1 MSYTTPFG
9 DLNRRGSSSSSTST
23 SRTRTRTFDGLR
35 RTAARVTDLFVSA
48 AAAASTSASASSLF
62 ASASASGSTNRPLL
76 PREHDD
82 AQILLSSSR
91 DRNRRRRR
99 RRRRLEREGEGEGEE
114 NNPRSR
120 SDTESRSS
128 SSSRAHEDDSRR
140 SDGSGDLDEEEEIE
154 SLEDE
159 ESGED
164 MSPPSYASSSTSGG
178 YSYSHGQ
185 FSRRID
191 PLLCLFVVIGI
202 GWALGLLLLY
212 PFPTTI
218 PVFVGF
224 MVILTSWTG
233 LAWGRLIYALARR
246 KEGLRTIYGRY
257 STRLKTFLILS
268 TIFLSYMASLGLIV
282 PREETPTLPTE
293 IKGVH
298 QKYFIAANLHDNEA
312 VLARWSDQLVQLAFH
327 LGREDVFVSIY
338 ESNSRDRTKSL
349 LSVLNNT
356 LTNLS
361 ISHRIVTAEDNKH
374 WWPYQTSSE
383 RIAYLANARNKAL
396 EPIQSADD
404 AVRIPDWEGY
414 TKVLFLNDIWYSWQ
428 SMARLLDTKVEGEED
443 EEYDQACAMDFFA
456 SGLYD
461 TWAARDICG
470 TPLRV
475 FWPYVKDSVTV
486 KQIRKEEPF
495 RVSSCWNGAV
505 ALKAAPFLYRRDG
518 QAVQTMGNV
527 SFSEGA
533 SVGTVDVE
541 KNASGRV
548 ELGRKHMKRGWKM
561 IDNSSYPISEFSPPL
576 TTPLQFRTSNISACD
591 HSECFLI
598 GYDLHRLSASSSPS
612 TSSSDLQQ
620 PGSAFETKA
629 PRIYMNPTV
638 KVAYEQNWY
647 RWHNVIL
654 RIPVIK
660 WWLKHWSRGYPLMF
674 VDWIWEHFGR
684 RRDYCTWAA
693 LSWHMPDRC
702 PALPGAINRSWE
714 Q

>member
-1 MSYTTPFG
+1 MSYTTPFD
-9 DLNRRGSSSSSTST
+9 DLSRRASSSTY
-23 SRTRTRTFDGLR
+23 RAHTFDRLR
-35 RTAARVTDLFVSA
+35 RTVGRVTDLFAS
-48 AAAASTSASASSLF
+48 AAASTSASTSSFF
-62 ASASASGSTNRPLL
+62 AGSSRPSL
-76 PREHDD
+76 PQEHDD

-91 DRNRRRRR
+91 DRSRRRRR
-99 RRRRLEREGEGEGEE
+99 RRGLDGGREERH
-114 NNPRSR
+114 SR

-128 SSSRAHEDDSRR
+128 LSSHGHGYDAASRP
-140 SDGSGDLDEEEEIE
+140 SDTSAGGIDEEEEIE
-154 SLEDE
+154 SLEDD
-159 ESGED
+159 ESSEGD
-164 MSPPSYASSSTSGG
+164 LGPPSYASSSSG
-178 YSYSHGQ
+178 HIH
-185 FSRRID
+185 FSKRID
-191 PLLCLFVVIGI
+191 PLFCLFVVIGI

-224 MVILTSWTG
+224 MVILSSWTI
-233 LAWGRLIYALARR
+233 LAWSRFIFALARR
-246 KEGLRTIYGRY
+246 KEGLRTIYSRY

-268 TIFLSYMASLGLIV
+268 TMFLSYMASLGLFV

-293 IKGVH
+293 INGVH

-383 RIAYLANARNKAL
+383 RIAYLASARNKAL

-404 AVRIPDWEGY
+404 NVRIPDWEGY

-428 SMARLLDTKVEGEED
+428 SMARLLDTKVQGEEE

-475 FWPYVKDSVTV
+475 FWPYVKDSETV

-518 QAVQTMGNV
+518 QPIQTIGSSGDGDNNATSV
-527 SFSEGA
+527 IDVDGGLSAGGAEEGRRH
-533 SVGTVDVE
+533 V
-541 KNASGRV
+541 
-548 ELGRKHMKRGWKM
+548 KRGWKM

-576 TTPLQFRTSNISACD
+576 SIPLQFRTSNISACD

-598 GYDLHRLSASSSPS
+598 GYDLHRLSASIP
-612 TSSSDLQQ
+612 SSSSELLRQ
-620 PGSAFETKA
+620 PGSAFETRS
-629 PRIYMNPTV
+629 PRIYMNPSV

-702 PALPGAINRSWE
+702 PPLPGAIDRSWE